1 MRRRMALIWTLTV
14 IGATLSL
21 PATTVAGTMETPYNY
36 KIVYNY
42 CDGTTVHFKV
52 KNIVEGSS
60 DANRLTID
68 SWAQRASQKS
78 GPWTKVY
85 QWDRANYKFEI
96 DGNKHWLTSWRSYV
110 GNNSY
115 WFQVVFRLR
124 AWHNKTMFASVD
136 VSSVKC

>member
-1 MRRRMALIWTLTV
+1 MRSRQALIWILAVVGAALALPPTTL
-14 IGATLSL
+14 
-21 PATTVAGTMETPYNY
+21 AGRPDTAYSF
-36 KIVYNY
+36 KIIYNY

-60 DANRLTID
+60 DANKLTID

-85 QWDRANYKFEI
+85 QWDRASYKFDI
-96 DGNKHWLTSWRSYV
+96 DGTKHWLTSWRSYN

-115 WFQVVFRLR
+115 WFQIVFRLR
-124 AWHNKTMFASVD
+124 AWHNKTLFASVD
-136 VSSVKC
+136 VPSVKC